1 MKKFFLMV
9 FALIFI
15 VTGCY
20 TVDNTKVTENK
31 SPKSG
36 IEEIKIPFL
45 IYTNEPDN
53 KHSAM
58 LAYWDLNNVKV
69 NLTKKTVY
77 ISEDPNF
84 VTPLFWDGDS
94 RIVLRKTS
102 YPTHEYK
109 DKAEIVK
116 SNDMNTVYGKDIEAK
131 RNLDDNTEPVKKVKS
146 YTLYLHNG
154 SNVMEKNVSFLY
166 KTKDDKGNAIT
177 VGEYNYPCFIDYDR
191 KTGDLTFIFSYP
203 FDTHTNIYI
212 AKSNVDSIDKI
223 SWEEVKLPG
232 GGVVYTPGPYNT
244 MLVGSKYYIQ
254 CFKTLCEV
262 DLKTKKATLLDDVV
276 KECRN
281 IVKEGSFKPD
291 YSKDITPV
299 GKYKDV
305 LILSLPI
312 STDTNVEPLIC
323 AFKDNKLL
331 GAIHLKSNDTW
342 DIISLDK
349 KIVSSMDV
357 KDKNLYKE
365 FGADLMYFPGREIIN
380 Y

>member
-15 VTGCY
+15 ATGCY
-20 TVDNTKVTENK
+20 TVDNTKVTEK
-31 SPKSG
+31 ERPKSD

-53 KHSAM
+53 KYAAM
-58 LAYWDLNNVKV
+58 LAYWDLNNSKV

-77 ISEDPNF
+77 ASEDPNF
-84 VTPLFWDGDS
+84 VTPLFWDGDG

-102 YPTHEYK
+102 YPTDEYK
-109 DKAEIVK
+109 DKVDFVK
-116 SNDMNTVYGKDIEAK
+116 GNDVGMIYGKDIEAK
-131 RNLDDNTEPVKKVKS
+131 GNVDDNLESIKKVKS

-154 SNVMEKNVSFLY
+154 SDVMEKNVPFLY
-166 KTKDDKGNAIT
+166 KTKDDKGNDIT
-177 VGEYNYPCFIDYDR
+177 VGEYNQPCFIDYDS
-191 KTGDLTFIFSYP
+191 KTGNITFIFNYP
-203 FDTHTNIYI
+203 FETHSNIYI
-212 AKSNVDSIDKI
+212 AKCNVDNIDKI
-223 SWEEVKLPG
+223 SWDEIRLPG
-232 GGVVYTPGPYNT
+232 DGVVYTPCLNNT

-254 CFKTLCEV
+254 CFKTLGEV
-262 DLKTKKATLLDDVV
+262 DLKTKKATLLDDVA
-276 KECRN
+276 KECRS

-331 GAIHLKSNDTW
+331 GAIHLKSDDTW
-342 DIISLDK
+342 DVISPDK
-349 KIVSSMDV
+349 KVVSSMDV

-365 FGADLMYFPGREIIN
+365 FGADLMYFPGREDIN